1 MFSLK
6 VYSTRPERLTD
17 LLPWAALVAP
27 GVILN
32 KDGSFQKTFRFRG
45 PDLDSATEGELV
57 AISARINNVLKRLTG
72 GWALFAEAQR
82 VRSQTYPESC
92 FPDRV
97 TVMIDEERKNF
108 FAAGN
113 HYETKYYCTLL
124 YLPPPEATERLQH
137 FFIERN
143 VAEQTQETYAT
154 HLKTFLTESGRIF
167 NLFGEY
173 LAEAALLDDEETLS
187 YLHSCISPKKYRV
200 KVPEIAMYLDA
211 VLADTPLIGG
221 LEPRLG
227 SYHLRTV
234 SVTGFPGTSI
244 PGVLDNL
251 NRLNFE
257 YRWVTRFLPL
267 DKEDALKEIRK
278 YRRKWWSKRK
288 GIGTQLKEAATQSES
303 ALVDND
309 AVNKSGDADQALQEA
324 AGDLVSYGYFTASVT
339 VMDNDANQVEKKVRA
354 IEKTIN
360 SLGFTTITE
369 TLNAVDAWLG
379 SLPGQCHANVRRPLL
394 SSLNLAHV
402 FPLAAVWAGPERNR
416 HLQAPV
422 LMQTQTPDATPF
434 RLDLHIGDVGHTLI
448 VGPTGAGKSVL
459 LATLAAQ
466 FRRFPRAQVYFFD
479 KDGSCRALTAG
490 VQGDFYDLGNETEE
504 ALSFQPLAQID
515 DENERAWAAEWI
527 YDFLRGEQVEIT
539 PTAKKAVWTAL
550 GSLAT
555 APPEQR
561 TITGLTLLLQDTALR
576 QALEPVTLGGAFG
589 RLFDASVDH
598 LDYGSWQV
606 FEMGKL
612 MNTPAAVPPTLSYLF
627 YKLEKRFTGAP
638 TLLLLDESWLF
649 LDNPIFAAKIREWLK
664 VLRKA
669 NVSVVF
675 ATQSLQDIAQSSVAP
690 ALIDSCLTK
699 IYLPNSNA
707 FDETTA
713 TVYRTFGLNERE
725 LEILAMA
732 TPKRQYY
739 YKSLS
744 GSRLFELAL
753 GPVALAYCAASSK
766 EDQRMTQ
773 KLLAEFGP
781 DGFNPK
787 WLKYKKL
794 PQMAAVYQEL
804 NELLKS
810 KE

>member
-6 VYSTRPERLTD
+6 EYSTRPERLTD

-57 AISARINNVLKRLTG
+57 AITARLNNVLKRLTG
-72 GWALFAEAQR
+72 GWALFAEARR
-82 VRSQTYPESC
+82 VRSQSYPESC

-124 YLPPPEATERLQH
+124 YLPPPEAAGQLRH
-137 FFIERN
+137 FFIERQ
-143 VAEQTQETYAT
+143 VAEQDQVTYAA
-154 HLKTFLTESGRIF
+154 HLKSFQMETGRIF

-173 LAEAALLDDEETLS
+173 LAEAALLDDDETLS
-187 YLHSCISPKKYRV
+187 YLHSCISPKNHRV
-200 KVPEIAMYLDA
+200 KVPEIAMYLDT
-211 VLADTPLIGG
+211 VLADTPLVGG
-221 LEPRLG
+221 LEPKLG
-227 SYHLRTV
+227 DYQLRTV

-244 PGVLDNL
+244 PGILDNL

-278 YRRKWWSKRK
+278 YRREWWSKRK

-309 AVNKSGDADQALQEA
+309 AVNKSGDADQALQEV
-324 AGDLVSYGYFTASVT
+324 AGDLVGYGYFTASVT
-339 VMDNDANQVEKKVRA
+339 VMDIDPNQVEKKVRA
-354 IEKTIN
+354 IEKAIN
-360 SLGFTTITE
+360 SLGFTTIAE

-379 SLPGQCHANVRRPLL
+379 SLPGQCQANVRRPLL

-416 HLQAPV
+416 HLQGPV

-479 KDGSCRALTAG
+479 KDGSCRTLTAG
-490 VQGDFYDLGNETEE
+490 VQGDFYDLGNESEGV
-504 ALSFQPLAQID
+504 LSFQPLAQLD
-515 DENERAWAAEWI
+515 DENGRAWAAEWI
-527 YDFLRGEQVEIT
+527 YDLLRGEQVEIIPAT
-539 PTAKKAVWTAL
+539 KKAVWTAL

-555 APPEQR
+555 APPGQR
-561 TITGLTLLLQDTALR
+561 TLTGLTLLLQDTALR

-589 RLFDASVDH
+589 RLFDADADN

-612 MNTPAAVPPTLSYLF
+612 MNTPAAVAPTLSYLF
-627 YKLEKRFTGAP
+627 YKLEKRFTGVP

-675 ATQSLQDIAQSSVAP
+675 ATQSLQDVAKSTVAP

-713 TVYRTFGLNERE
+713 AVYRTFGLNDRE
-725 LEILAMA
+725 LEILALA

-766 EDQRMTQ
+766 EDQRMVQ

-781 DGFNPK
+781 KGFNPE

-804 NELLKS
+804 DKLLGEK
-810 KE
+810 

>member
-187 YLHSCISPKKYRV
+187 YLHSCISPQKHRV

-221 LEPRLG
+221 LEPQLG
-227 SYHLRTV
+227 NYQLRTV

-278 YRRKWWSKRK
+278 YRREWWSKRK

-379 SLPGQCHANVRRPLL
+379 SLPGQCQANVRRPLL

-402 FPLAAVWAGPERNR
+402 FPLAAVWAGPERNH

-466 FRRFPRAQVYFFD
+466 FRRFPRAHVYFFD

-539 PTAKKAVWTAL
+539 PTTKKAVWTAL
-550 GSLAT
+550 GSLAA

-598 LDYGSWQV
+598 LDYGS
-606 FEMGKL
+606 
-612 MNTPAAVPPTLSYLF
+612 
-627 YKLEKRFTGAP
+627 
-638 TLLLLDESWLF
+638 
-649 LDNPIFAAKIREWLK
+649 
-664 VLRKA
+664 
-669 NVSVVF
+669 
-675 ATQSLQDIAQSSVAP
+675 
-690 ALIDSCLTK
+690 
-699 IYLPNSNA
+699 
-707 FDETTA
+707 
-713 TVYRTFGLNERE
+713 
-725 LEILAMA
+725 
-732 TPKRQYY
+732 
-739 YKSLS
+739 
-744 GSRLFELAL
+744 
-753 GPVALAYCAASSK
+753 
-766 EDQRMTQ
+766 
-773 KLLAEFGP
+773 
-781 DGFNPK
+781 
-787 WLKYKKL
+787 
-794 PQMAAVYQEL
+794 
-804 NELLKS
+804 
-810 KE
+810 